1 MVFSSIPFDA
11 ANSLK
16 LRIFRVRRFRV
27 PVSPGLLGLASAS
40 TYLNRGFCAAQDYAL
55 AVVRYGTSFTSLHTE
70 MVILRVPT
78 GARLEPQFAAGLL
91 YCTLSFRGRAKMMI

>member
-55 AVVRYGTSFTSLHTE
+55 AVVRMPRYFTSKHLSMEVTRFS
-70 MVILRVPT
+70 VAPGQDRSLDT
-78 GARLEPQFAAGLL
+78 GLL
-91 YCTLSFRGRAKMMI
+91 YCALSLRAAPR